1 MNIERLLDSRR
12 QVKVFDDIN
21 IPDKSLIRNL
31 LNTTHRLVPSKQNL
45 LPYKVHV
52 LGPECKKEKQ
62 GLYDLTKI
70 ISLSYDPKDTH
81 NTQSLAPYVLIFT
94 HRLAKPNPAVQRRID
109 RGQKVRVCDPKE
121 YKKGNFSQLSLIEAG
136 MFASILTAL
145 CLEKEID
152 VSYMKCFPHWPGG
165 QHYWKELPFVDETP
179 FLTMGLGY
187 RKHKQQPRHQGIVG
201 EDRPEV
207 NEVINWI

>member
-12 QVKVFDDIN
+12 QVRVFDDIN
-21 IPDKSLIRNL
+21 IPGKLLIRNL

-52 LGPECKKEKQ
+52 LGPECKKEKLI
-62 GLYDLTKI
+62 LYDLSK
-70 ISLSYDPKDTH
+70 LNDPEDTH
-81 NTQSLAPYVLIFT
+81 NTCSLAPYVLIFT
-94 HRLAKPNPAVQRRID
+94 NRLAKTNPAVQKRID
-109 RGQKVRVCDPKE
+109 KKGHDYFMCDPKE
-121 YKKGNFSQLSLIEAG
+121 YKKNVDGIEVG
-136 MFASILTAL
+136 MFASTLTAL

-179 FLTMGLGY
+179 FLTMSLGY
-187 RKHKQQPRHQGIVG
+187 RKHKQQPRHQGLVG
-201 EDRPEV
+201 EDKPEV